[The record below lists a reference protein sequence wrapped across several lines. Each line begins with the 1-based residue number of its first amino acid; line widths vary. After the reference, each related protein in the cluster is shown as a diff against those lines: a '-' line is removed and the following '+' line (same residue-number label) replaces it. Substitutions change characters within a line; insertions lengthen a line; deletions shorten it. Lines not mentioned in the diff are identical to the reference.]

1 MSSGEEGL
9 LTLTIGMR
17 VSPESS
23 SEQELISLM
32 KRYRDVLNY
41 STRVV
46 IENRVLSLAKPINFY
61 TEFLRRD
68 SLFKIV

>member
-1 MSSGEEGL
+1 L
-9 LTLTIGMR
+9 PTLTIRMR
-17 VSPESS
+17 AGPEPS

-46 IENRVLSLAKPINFY
+46 IENRVLSLSKAHKLLYRVLKERFVI
-61 TEFLRRD
+61 
-68 SLFKIV
+68 